1 MLICEFIVV
10 RERGKCRRRSRHF
23 RGYNLRVYIRHGSQA
38 RRATDRQLRFSAVKV
53 YAKHTVMIAK
63 FDRLALSLF
72 SVLLFW
78 IARCD
83 AQSPKLED
91 IRVSFASFGVIYY
104 PHFIAKE
111 LGFYQDEGLNI
122 EIIAMPGG
130 LATQALVAGDLH
142 FSTSSGSSLNASLRG
157 IKLKVVYVNLDRPL
171 YRLWSWRDEIRK
183 VTDLRGR
190 AIGVASRGDTMEGAA
205 NLLLRKYGM
214 DPMRD
219 VIWVALGTAGRL
231 TSLISRT
238 VDSAVLGFADS
249 HLLQTRGYSVHEVA
263 DIGKE
268 IKMLY
273 TGLATSEDML
283 MKRPDLV
290 RRFIRATVK
299 GREFLKRNKSQSLAL
314 GKKYDRS
321 PDDVRNADYDATME
335 MMTGDGTED
344 SDTQKSDIDIGRRA
358 LAIQKEIAPQQVF
371 DFRLVREAYKELR
384 ETGWE
389 RALKPSK

>member
-1 MLICEFIVV
+1 MQ
-10 RERGKCRRRSRHF
+10 
-23 RGYNLRVYIRHGSQA
+23 NA
-38 RRATDRQLRFSAVKV
+38 RLTIMKV
-53 YAKHTVMIAK
+53 G
-63 FDRLALSLF
+63 RLVPSLF
-72 SVLLFW
+72 SMLALW
-78 IARCD
+78 AAPCS
-83 AQSPKLED
+83 AQSLKLED

-171 YRLWSWRDEIRK
+171 YRLWSWRDEIRT

-190 AIGVASRGDTMEGAA
+190 GIGVASRGDTMEGAA

-214 DPMRD
+214 DPVRD
-219 VIWVALGTAGRL
+219 VIWVALGTNGRT
-231 TSLISRT
+231 TSLIAKT

-249 HLLQTRGYSVHEVA
+249 RLLQTRGYPVHEVA
-263 DIGKE
+263 NIGKE

-273 TGLATSEDML
+273 TGLATSEDL
-283 MKRPDLV
+283 LLKRPDLV

-299 GREFLKRNKSQSLAL
+299 GREFLKRFKSQSLAL
-314 GKKYDRS
+314 GKKYDRA
-321 PDDVRNADYDATME
+321 PDDVRNADYEATME
-335 MMTGDGTED
+335 MMTTDGTED
-344 SDTQKSDIDIGRRA
+344 LETQKSDIEIGKRA
-358 LAIQKEIAPQQVF
+358 LGVQKEVPPEQVF
-371 DFRLVREAYKELR
+371 DFRLVREVYKELR
-384 ETGWE
+384 EIGWD
-389 RALKPSK
+389 RALKANR